1 MTTVAVTGASSA
13 LGHAVLAHLDD
24 DDRVDRLVGLDVT
37 SPEMPPAKLD
47 FRTAD
52 IRDRV
57 LDQALSGVDVVV
69 QCPAVSSLLPASGRG
84 WVTAPDEETAFA
96 EMVEGTRNLLE
107 AAGRVGVAK
116 LVHLSSTTV
125 YGAHPDNPMPL
136 EEQAPLRANPDFPF
150 AYYRLLAEELV
161 TAWAEHHPEATVSV
175 LRVAP
180 MLDSAVD
187 DVAAHAFEAPRL
199 PRIGEYAP
207 PHQFAH
213 REDVAGAVGV
223 ALRTDLAG
231 AYNVAADGWLSSGEV
246 SAVLGRKAVS
256 VPETVGHAAV
266 AQLHRLG
273 LAVLPPGALHYLMHP
288 VVVTTDRMHA
298 HGWAPA
304 YGNRDVLREFA
315 RTHARFVTLGRLRLR
330 RRDFVVGACAGAGVV
345 AAAAVLG
352 WRAVRRPG

>member
-13 LGHAVLAHLDD
+13 LGQAVLAHLDD

-37 SPEMPPAKLD
+37 SPQMPAAKLD

-52 IRDRV
+52 TRDLL
-57 LDQALSGVDVVV
+57 LDQALSGVDAVV
-69 QCPAVSSLLPASGRG
+69 QCPAVSSLLRVSGRA
-84 WVTAPDEETAFA
+84 WLTTPDEDSAFA
-96 EMVEGTRNLLE
+96 QTVGGTRNLLE
-107 AAGRVGVAK
+107 AAARVGIDK
-116 LVHLSSTTV
+116 LVHVSSTAV

-136 EEQAPLRANPDFPF
+136 EEEAPLRANSDFPF
-150 AYYRLLAEELV
+150 AYHRLLAEELV
-161 TAWAEHHPEATVSV
+161 ATWAGEHPDVTVSI

-199 PRIGEYAP
+199 PRIGGYAP

-213 REDVAGAVGV
+213 REDVAAAVGI
-223 ALRTDLAG
+223 ALRTELAG
-231 AYNVAADGWLSSGEV
+231 ACNVAADGWLSAGEV

-256 VPETVGHAAV
+256 VPETVGYAAV
-266 AQLHRLG
+266 AELYRLG
-273 LAVLPPGALHYLMHP
+273 LAALPPGALHYLMHP
-288 VVVTTDRMHA
+288 VVATTDRLHA
-298 HGWAPA
+298 QGWAPA

-315 RTHARFVTLGRLRLR
+315 RTHARFVTIGRLRLR
-330 RRDFVVGACAGAGVV
+330 RRDFVAGACAGAGVV

-352 WRAVRRPG
+352 WRALRRSG